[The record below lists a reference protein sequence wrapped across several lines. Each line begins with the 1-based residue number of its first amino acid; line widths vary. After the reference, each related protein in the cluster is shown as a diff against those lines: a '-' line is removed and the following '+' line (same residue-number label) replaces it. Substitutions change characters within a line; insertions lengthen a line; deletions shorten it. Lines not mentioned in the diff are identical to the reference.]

1 MPIDSV
7 PTFLL
12 LCDKVLES
20 QAKELASALRTG
32 TGSINLKTLEDVLE
46 ARGNTFSKKLE
57 NNLRN
62 YARAVVMICSENFTK
77 YIDKKDRS
85 NCPKLLKEDK
95 DCHKVLKDFFLSER
109 QKVITKLI
117 LVSLNGNESVPAKLE
132 GMQIIKKE
140 GTDETFYGQIMA
152 EVMSRM

>member
-57 NNLRN
+57 NNLKTTP
-62 YARAVVMICSENFTK
+62 E
-77 YIDKKDRS
+77 
-85 NCPKLLKEDK
+85 LLLRY
-95 DCHKVLKDFFLSER
+95 VLKILQNILIKRIGRIAQNFLKR
-109 QKVITKLI
+109 IKTVIK
-117 LVSLNGNESVPAKLE
+117 
-132 GMQIIKKE
+132 
-140 GTDETFYGQIMA
+140 F
-152 EVMSRM
+152 